1 MKKNWPKLRLKEKA
15 TERLVKMPKR
25 HLTQFEN
32 ILILPKAIVPLITHS
47 RFTSPL
53 IQRNLAQF
61 ISKHRESVV
70 FLVFFV
76 KQYTV
81 KLIFLIDEAVAVGK
95 GTNPTISYVHY
106 FLQRHG
112 LGETDVHLHADNC
125 GGQKKNNFFLWFFVW
140 RLITKLHKSVL
151 YSFLLTGRTK
161 FGLDRCFGILK
172 KEFRITVLLRNRRL
186 ASSVSSAFV

>member
-1 MKKNWPKLRLKEKA
+1 MKKNWPKLRLNEKA

-47 RFTSPL
+47 RFTSPV

-95 GTNPTISYVHY
+95 GEI
-106 FLQRHG
+106 QRSDKCTTSFNAMVLVKPMSIYTWTTVVG
-112 LGETDVHLHADNC
+112 KTKTTSSCGSLC
-125 GGQKKNNFFLWFFVW
+125 GGLSLNFTSPFF
-140 RLITKLHKSVL
+140 IH
-151 YSFLLTGRTK
+151 F
-161 FGLDRCFGILK
+161 F
-172 KEFRITVLLRNRRL
+172 
-186 ASSVSSAFV
+186 